1 MKKKL
6 FLIIL
11 CILFIPF
18 IVHAEEEKVEKEY
31 IFEKVDINV
40 SIDEEKKQLIVN
52 EKILTGDVDEEL
64 TVGRIYD
71 NTSPTG
77 TILLKEFPCKLKSNT
92 EYSYSYVIDSSDN
105 NDVVKYNFL
114 YFHVATIEE
123 NYQLIRNYSYSFKY
137 KKITINISNTNEDDI
152 KKVLV
157 YSRNPYFSH
166 QEYDKYIKIESIG
179 EIETSDIAKDTILF
193 EKDFGED
200 PPPPKKEVSS
210 FEIMLYILIISTLLS
225 TIYLIIITSFKKIKI
240 DELNLDTDIKKWYE
254 EKRSSYDIESFG
266 FAVPMVIA
274 SIMFPIFLP
283 YVYNSIF
290 KEASIDSFFDALFQ
304 QYTATNMIALVFL
317 SIALVILLSRC
328 YYNTR
333 LLSLNKV
340 IRSAKIMKLTSYNMT
355 KKINQESADTYT
367 ITAHINGIEYKK
379 KGTYK
384 NYLNYDNPHIVLYR
398 NNKYDIFFKQ

>member
-6 FLIIL
+6 FFLIICL
-11 CILFIPF
+11 LFIPF
-18 IVHAEEEKVEKEY
+18 IVNAEETVNKDY
-31 IFEKVDINV
+31 IIDNMDINV
-40 SIDEEKKQLIVN
+40 MIDEEKKQLIVN
-52 EKILTGDVDEEL
+52 EKILTGYVDEEL

-71 NTSPTG
+71 STSPTG
-77 TILLKEFPCKLKSNT
+77 IILLKEFPCKLKSNT
-92 EYSYSYVIDSSDN
+92 EYNYSYVINSLDD
-105 NDVVKYNFL
+105 NDVAKYNFL

-179 EIETSDIAKDTILF
+179 EIDTNDIAKDTILF
-193 EKDFGED
+193 EKDFRED
-200 PPPPKKEVSS
+200 TPPPKKENSP
-210 FEIMLYILIISTLLS
+210 FEFMLEMLLCLTVVS
-225 TIYLIIITSFKKIKI
+225 TIYLIIIKIKV
-240 DELNLDTDIKKWYE
+240 DELDIDTDIKKWYE
-254 EKRSSYDIESFG
+254 EKRSSYDVAGFE

-274 SIMFPIFLP
+274 AIMLSIFFP

-290 KEASIDSFFDALFQ
+290 KEASIDSFFDVLFQ
-304 QYTATNMIALVFL
+304 EYTATNMIALVFL
-317 SIALVILLSRC
+317 SLALIILLSRC

-340 IRSAKIMKLTSYNMT
+340 IHSAKIMKVTSYNMT

-367 ITAHINGIEYKK
+367 ITAHINGTEYKK
-379 KGTYK
+379 KGKYN
-384 NYLNYDNPHIVLYR
+384 NYLKYDDPHIVFYGK
-398 NNKYDIFFKQ
+398 NKYDIFFKQ